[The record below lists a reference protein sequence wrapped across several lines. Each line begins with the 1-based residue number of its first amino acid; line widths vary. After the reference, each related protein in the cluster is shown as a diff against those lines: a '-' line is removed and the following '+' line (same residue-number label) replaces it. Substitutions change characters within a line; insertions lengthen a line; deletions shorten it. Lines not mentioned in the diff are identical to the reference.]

1 MKIGFLGLGVMGLPM
16 AKNVVKKCGCP
27 VLGYDV
33 AEARL
38 AEFKDF
44 GGEVTSDP
52 DDIYRT
58 CDVVMQILPTHPI
71 IIHSVERAIELGK
84 PGNIIIDLS
93 STGAGYRAGS
103 AQEGAGCRYVPAG
116 LPRLRRQSPWPSP
129 VRWP

>member
-44 GGEVTSDP
+44 GDSVFVT
-52 DDIYRT
+52 
-58 CDVVMQILPTHPI
+58 C
-71 IIHSVERAIELGK
+71 SV
-84 PGNIIIDLS
+84 
-93 STGAGYRAGS
+93 
-103 AQEGAGCRYVPAG
+103 GCF
-116 LPRLRRQSPWPSP
+116 
-129 VRWP
+129 

>member
-84 PGNIIIDLS
+84 PGNIIIDLIY
-93 STGAGYRAGS
+93 GFLDPRI
-103 AQEGAGCRYVPAG
+103 RY
-116 LPRLRRQSPWPSP
+116 S
-129 VRWP
+129 